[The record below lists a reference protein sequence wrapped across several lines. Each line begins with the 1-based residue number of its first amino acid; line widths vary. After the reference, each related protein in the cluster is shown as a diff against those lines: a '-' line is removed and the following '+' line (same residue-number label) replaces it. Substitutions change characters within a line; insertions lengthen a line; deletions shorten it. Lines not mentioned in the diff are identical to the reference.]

1 MLCWCGGSCGASFSR
16 SDSDRTCEVRQRCCC
31 ARSVWPSPLSVGQRM
46 SRARLAIVFVAS
58 AVTAF
63 QLPPLLPPHA
73 AGERS
78 CRSTPPHLSVS
89 TAEESALLDSLK
101 QRVAAVEDGAGRFYR
116 VNALAP
122 GFLNVHSTPGDPWRT
137 DNVVCQLQDGAVV
150 ESLREEGVW
159 INHDGGGW
167 SIRVY
172 EGHAFLVLVE

>member
-1 MLCWCGGSCGASFSR
+1 M
-16 SDSDRTCEVRQRCCC
+16 RQRCCC

-73 AGERS
+73 AGEGS

-122 GFLNVHSTPGDPWRT
+122 GFLNVHSAPDDPWRT
-137 DNVVCQLQDGAVV
+137 DNVVCQLQHGAVV

-172 EGHAFLVLVE
+172 DGHDFLVLVEE

>member
-1 MLCWCGGSCGASFSR
+1 MS
-16 SDSDRTCEVRQRCCC
+16 
-31 ARSVWPSPLSVGQRM
+31 M

-58 AVTAF
+58 AVAF
-63 QLPPLLPPHA
+63 QLPPLPPLHA
-73 AGERS
+73 ARECS
-78 CRSTPPHLSVS
+78 CRSTPHLSVTTS
-89 TAEESALLDSLK
+89 TELLDSLK
-101 QRVAAVEDGAGRFYR
+101 ARKAAVEDGAGRFYR

-122 GFLNVHSTPGDPWRT
+122 GFLNVHSAPGDPWRT

-150 ESLREEGVW
+150 ESLQEEGVW

>member
-1 MLCWCGGSCGASFSR
+1 
-16 SDSDRTCEVRQRCCC
+16 
-31 ARSVWPSPLSVGQRM
+31 M

-58 AVTAF
+58 AVAF
-63 QLPPLLPPHA
+63 QLPPLPPLHA
-73 AGERS
+73 ARECS
-78 CRSTPPHLSVS
+78 CRSTPHLSVTTS
-89 TAEESALLDSLK
+89 TELLDSLK
-101 QRVAAVEDGAGRFYR
+101 ARKAAVEDGAGRFYR

-150 ESLREEGVW
+150 ESLREEYTFMREEGVW